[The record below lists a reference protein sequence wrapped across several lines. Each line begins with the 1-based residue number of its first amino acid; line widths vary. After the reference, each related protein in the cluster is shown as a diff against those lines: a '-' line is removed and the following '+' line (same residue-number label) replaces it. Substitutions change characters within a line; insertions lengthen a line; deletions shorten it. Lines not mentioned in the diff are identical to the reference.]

1 MQNREEK
8 DIGENPVS
16 FFVSLRIVSKKH
28 GNLRMDVEQCR
39 ADILSE
45 NYRDFIVGAEE
56 ESRWTGDVCKQR
68 AGELYQCIYVPE
80 EWADPVDFGRYSY
93 DSIPKCYALLGMEAL
108 EQAGIL
114 QLQNAPYLELMGNG
128 VMLGFI
134 DTGIRYEE
142 SIFRNLDG
150 STRVAGIWDQTIQTG
165 EPPEGFNY
173 GTEFGEEDLNDALA
187 GANPR
192 AQVPSTDTNGHGT
205 FLASIAAGGADPDRQ
220 FLGAAPETVIG
231 VVKLK
236 PAKSYLKRFY
246 QIDEDVIC
254 YQENDLMLGVAYL
267 DQLARKRQLPLVLC
281 IALGTNMGSH
291 DGTSPLAG
299 NLELFAN
306 LTNRALV
313 LAGGNEANQ
322 RHHFLGRNETIRQDT
337 VAEIR
342 VGGLVNGFVA
352 ELWSDIPNLVSVTV
366 ESPSGERFALPSL
379 RNRETATHQF
389 VLERTVVS
397 ANVMLPADNTNSQLI
412 FLRFQNPTEGN
423 WKLHVIPQVLAD
435 GIFHIW
441 LPVTEFGTREVYFL
455 KPDPDTTIT
464 EPANLISGLTVGFF
478 DGEKNSI
485 AISSGRGYTK
495 SNRIKPD
502 LVAPGVD
509 VTGLST
515 TGQIVSRSGS
525 SVGAGVAAGATALLM
540 EWLVYRFNGQQPEGI
555 ELRNLL
561 LLGAR
566 KRPEE
571 EAPNREWG
579 YGRLDLYNTFDV
591 LRRL

>member
-1 MQNREEK
+1 
-8 DIGENPVS
+8 
-16 FFVSLRIVSKKH
+16 
-28 GNLRMDVEQCR
+28 MDVEQCR
-39 ADILSE
+39 ADVLSE
-45 NYRDFIVGAEE
+45 SYRDFIVEAGEKMDWQE
-56 ESRWTGDVCKQR
+56 GICEQR
-68 AGELYQCIYVPE
+68 AGELYRCIYVSE
-80 EWADPVDFGRYSY
+80 DVADPVDLGRYSY
-93 DSIPKCYALLGMEAL
+93 DAIPKCYAPLGMEAL

-114 QLQNAPYLELMGNG
+114 QMQNTPYLELLGNG
-128 VMLGFI
+128 VMLGFV

-150 STRVAGIWDQTIQTG
+150 STRLAGIWDQTIQTG
-165 EPPEGFNY
+165 KPPEGFLY
-173 GTEFGEEDLNDALA
+173 GTEFEEETINNALKSS
-187 GANPR
+187 NPR
-192 AQVPSTDTNGHGT
+192 DRVPSTDTDGHGT
-205 FLASIAAGGADPDRQ
+205 FLASVAAGGADPDTG
-220 FLGAAPETVIG
+220 FLGAAPETVLG

-236 PAKSYLKRFY
+236 PAKTYLKRFY
-246 QIDEDVIC
+246 QLDERILC
-254 YQENDLMLGVAYL
+254 YQENDMLLGVAYL
-267 DQLARKRQLPLVLC
+267 DQLARKRKLPLVLC
-281 IALGTNMGSH
+281 IALGTNLGSH

-299 NLELFAN
+299 NLELFSNSAD
-306 LTNRALV
+306 RALV

-322 RHHFLGRNETIRQDT
+322 RHHFLGRNENIRQDT

-342 VGGLVNGFVA
+342 VGSAVNGFVA
-352 ELWSDIPNLVSVTV
+352 ELWSDIPNLVSVMV

-379 RNRETATHQF
+379 RSRETVSHQY
-389 VLERTVVS
+389 VLERTIVS
-397 ANVMLPADNTNSQLI
+397 ANVMLPADRTNSQLV

-423 WKLHVIPQVLAD
+423 WKLHVTPQVLAD

-441 LPVTEFGTREVYFL
+441 LPMTEFGTREVYFL

-502 LVAPGVD
+502 LVAPGMN

-515 TGQIVSRSGS
+515 TGQIVSRSGA
-525 SVGAGVAAGATALLM
+525 SVGAGIAAGAIALLM
-540 EWLVYRFNGQQPEGI
+540 EWLVYRLDGRQPEGMD
-555 ELRNLL
+555 LRNLL
-561 LLGAR
+561 ILGAR

-571 EAPNREWG
+571 ETPNREWG